1 MFWEMNISQYHKLVH
16 KTELSKFKT
25 EITSSIFSNHNTMSL
40 EINWEK
46 HKHVETKQYA
56 TKQLMDHWR
65 NQGKNKKVSRD
76 EGKQKHNDLKP
87 MGHRKSS
94 SKREVYTIQ
103 AYLRK

>member
-1 MFWEMNISQYHKLVH
+1 
-16 KTELSKFKT
+16 
-25 EITSSIFSNHNTMSL
+25 
-40 EINWEK
+40 
-46 HKHVETKQYA
+46 
-56 TKQLMDHWR
+56 MDHWR